1 MSISSN
7 RENCLEI
14 QNLKKYFEIKAGFLK
29 KPNILKAVDDV
40 SFRIARGETMG
51 LVGES
56 GCGKTTI
63 GRTVLK
69 LYEPTDGKILYCGED
84 ITNLDDKQM
93 IPYRK
98 KIQMIFQDPYTSLD
112 PRMNVAHIIAE
123 PIRFMHLME
132 GKDIMDRVRE
142 LVELVGLKQDHLNR
156 YPHEFSGGQRQRI
169 GIARALA
176 AEPEFIVCDE
186 PISALDVSIQ
196 AQIINILE
204 DLQSKFNFTYLF
216 ISHDLAMVRHISN
229 QVGVMYLGNL
239 VEYAEV
245 EELYE
250 HMMHPYTKA
259 LISAEPAAD
268 PDKAEASQRIVLQG
282 DVPSP
287 INPAPGCP
295 FRSRCQYAKE
305 ICGSVKPDLKKI
317 NDKHFVACHLF
328 E

>member
-1 MSISSN
+1 
-7 RENCLEI
+7 
-14 QNLKKYFEIKAGFLK
+14 
-29 KPNILKAVDDV
+29 
-40 SFRIARGETMG
+40 MG

-305 ICGSVKPDLKKI
+305 ICGSVKPDLKEI

>member
-1 MSISSN
+1 MSISSTK
-7 RENCLEI
+7 ENCLEI

-40 SFRIARGETMG
+40 SFSIARGETMG

-93 IPYRK
+93 ISYRK

-250 HMMHPYTKA
+250 NMMHPYTKA

-305 ICGSVKPDLKKI
+305 ICGSVKSDLKKI
-317 NDKHFVACHLF
+317 NDKHYVACHLF

>member
-7 RENCLEI
+7 RETCLEVK
-14 QNLKKYFEIKAGFLK
+14 NLKKYFELK
-29 KPNILKAVDDV
+29 SGWFQKPNILKAVDDV
-40 SFRIARGETMG
+40 SFSIAKGETMG

-69 LYEPTDGKILYCGED
+69 LYEPTDGQILYQGAE
-84 ITNLDDKQM
+84 ITRLNDKEMQAFR
-93 IPYRK
+93 RK
-98 KIQMIFQDPYTSLD
+98 MQMIFQDPYTSLD
-112 PRMNVAHIIAE
+112 PRKNVMDIIAE
-123 PIRFMHLME
+123 PIRFMRLKQ
-132 GKDIMDRVRE
+132 GKDVGDRVRE
-142 LVELVGLKQDHLNR
+142 LVELVGLKPDHINR

-204 DLQSKFNFTYLF
+204 ELQERYKFTYLF

-239 VEYAEV
+239 LEYAQAD
-245 EELYE
+245 ELYE
-250 HMMHPYTKA
+250 NMLHPYTKA
-259 LISAEPAAD
+259 LISAEPIAD
-268 PDKAEASQRIVLQG
+268 PDLAAASQRIVLEG
-282 DVPSP
+282 DVLSP
-287 INPAPGCP
+287 INPKDECP
-295 FRSRCQYAKE
+295 FCSRCAY
-305 ICGSVKPDLKKI
+305 VKDVCRQSKPELKKV
-317 NDKHFVACHLF
+317 NEMHYVACHLL
-328 E
+328 

>member
-1 MSISSN
+1 MRLFEVTPEKEVVWEYIPPFKGMREMVYRAYRYPYDYVPQLEKPVETPVERLDCHDFRVPGAAEGTISDVTPVDLS
-7 RENCLEI
+7 LIHI
-14 QNLKKYFEIKAGFLK
+14 Q
-29 KPNILKAVDDV
+29 
-40 SFRIARGETMG
+40 
-51 LVGES
+51 
-56 GCGKTTI
+56 
-63 GRTVLK
+63 
-69 LYEPTDGKILYCGED
+69 
-84 ITNLDDKQM
+84 
-93 IPYRK
+93 
-98 KIQMIFQDPYTSLD
+98 
-112 PRMNVAHIIAE
+112 
-123 PIRFMHLME
+123 
-132 GKDIMDRVRE
+132 
-142 LVELVGLKQDHLNR
+142 LVGLKPDHLNR

-245 EELYE
+245 DELYE
-250 HMMHPYTKA
+250 NMMHPYTKA
-259 LISAEPAAD
+259 LISAEPVAD
-268 PDKAEASQRIVLQG
+268 PDKAEASKRIVLQG

-287 INPAPGCP
+287 INPGPGCP

-305 ICGSVKPDLKKI
+305 VCACEKPELKKI
-317 NDKHFVACHLF
+317 NEKHYVACHLF